1 MFQNIT
7 VIGSG
12 LMGSAIAAHFSNIG
26 CNVTVLDIVD
36 KNQKN
41 KNYVADQAI
50 KKLLKI
56 KPSPLTLNSNIKLI
70 KSGNLEDDLEKIN
83 NSEWVIEAVVENIN
97 IKRELYKKIDNIMKN
112 ELIISSNTSTIPIKL
127 LTEGLSDK
135 FKSNF
140 LITHFFNPPRYLK
153 LLEIVR
159 SNELDEEILNKIRI
173 FCDTNLGKSVI
184 ETKDTPG
191 FIGNRIGIF
200 WIERAAVEAINYKLT
215 VEETDAIIMNV
226 FKAPKTGVFGLIDVV
241 GLDLLPSVVSSLLN
255 NLPKHDYY
263 HTVHQIP
270 AIFNFMLE
278 NKMIGRKG
286 EGGFYKLI
294 NKNNKKIKYSLNLI
308 TREYSISIKTK
319 IENLKVIKKDLKSYL
334 TLQDNF
340 SKFALH
346 ILSDVLYYVL
356 EIAEKIS
363 LDIISIDEAMKK
375 GFGWSLGPFEIIDQL
390 GPSFLKEHF
399 LNTNKN
405 IPTLLDDIGGK
416 KFYKIESNN
425 IKYFDFITKEYNILK
440 RSEGVLLLSDIKK
453 TNKPITKIST
463 ASLWDIGDQVTV
475 FEIHSKSNTIDMAT
489 MEFLNQAIDIVDSSY
504 KSMIIYNEGEFFSA
518 GANLGEALFLGNIGL
533 ESEVN
538 KKILKKG
545 QEVYSKLK
553 YSNFPVISA
562 PFNLA
567 LGGGCEILLHS
578 NHVQAH
584 LESYIGLT
592 EAALG
597 ILPAWGGCKELL
609 ARFENDSKMPQGPM
623 PPVIKTFELIGMAKV
638 SSSAHEAQKLGFL
651 KYSDGITINRNRLLY
666 DAKIKAI
673 EMANNFV
680 APEKHNYRLPGQTS
694 ILALKLAINNM
705 RSNGQISDHDKY
717 IGEKIAFV
725 LSGGNTDTTKEL
737 TEENILNLEK
747 NAIYELM
754 QNDLTLERLE
764 HILETGKYL
773 RN

>member
-26 CNVTVLDIVD
+26 CNVTLLDIVD

-241 GLDLLPSVVSSLLN
+241 GLDLLPSVISSLLN
-255 NLPKHDYY
+255 NLPKHDHY

-294 NKNNKKIKYSLNLI
+294 NKNNKKIKYSLNLN

-340 SKFALH
+340 SKYALH

-453 TNKPITKIST
+453 TNKPITKINT

-609 ARFENDSKMPQGPM
+609 ARFDNDSKMPQGPM

-638 SSSAHEAQKLGFL
+638 SSSAHEAQKLGYL
-651 KYSDGITINRNRLLY
+651 KNSDGITINRNRLLY

-725 LSGGNTDTTKEL
+725 LSGGITDTTKEL

>member
-1 MFQNIT
+1 
-7 VIGSG
+7 
-12 LMGSAIAAHFSNIG
+12 MGSAIAAHFSNIG
-26 CNVTVLDIVD
+26 CNVTLLDIVD

-255 NLPKHDYY
+255 NLPKHDHY

-294 NKNNKKIKYSLNLI
+294 NKNNKKIKYSLNLN

-319 IENLKVIKKDLKSYL
+319 IENFKLIKKDLKSYL

-340 SKFALH
+340 SKYALH

-356 EIAEKIS
+356 NIAEKIS
-363 LDIISIDEAMKK
+363 LDIISIDEAMKN
-375 GFGWSLGPFEIIDQL
+375 GFGWSLGPFEII
-390 GPSFLKEHF
+390 
-399 LNTNKN
+399 
-405 IPTLLDDIGGK
+405 
-416 KFYKIESNN
+416 
-425 IKYFDFITKEYNILK
+425 
-440 RSEGVLLLSDIKK
+440 
-453 TNKPITKIST
+453 
-463 ASLWDIGDQVTV
+463 
-475 FEIHSKSNTIDMAT
+475 
-489 MEFLNQAIDIVDSSY
+489 
-504 KSMIIYNEGEFFSA
+504 
-518 GANLGEALFLGNIGL
+518 
-533 ESEVN
+533 
-538 KKILKKG
+538 
-545 QEVYSKLK
+545 
-553 YSNFPVISA
+553 
-562 PFNLA
+562 
-567 LGGGCEILLHS
+567 
-578 NHVQAH
+578 
-584 LESYIGLT
+584 
-592 EAALG
+592 
-597 ILPAWGGCKELL
+597 
-609 ARFENDSKMPQGPM
+609 
-623 PPVIKTFELIGMAKV
+623 
-638 SSSAHEAQKLGFL
+638 
-651 KYSDGITINRNRLLY
+651 
-666 DAKIKAI
+666 
-673 EMANNFV
+673 
-680 APEKHNYRLPGQTS
+680 
-694 ILALKLAINNM
+694 
-705 RSNGQISDHDKY
+705 
-717 IGEKIAFV
+717 
-725 LSGGNTDTTKEL
+725 
-737 TEENILNLEK
+737 
-747 NAIYELM
+747 
-754 QNDLTLERLE
+754 
-764 HILETGKYL
+764 
-773 RN
+773 